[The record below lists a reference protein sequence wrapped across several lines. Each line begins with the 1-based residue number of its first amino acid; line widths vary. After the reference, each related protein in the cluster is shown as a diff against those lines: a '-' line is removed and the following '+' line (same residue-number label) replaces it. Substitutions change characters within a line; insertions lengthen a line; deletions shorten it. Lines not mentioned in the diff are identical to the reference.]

1 MPKSWRDTIAIHP
14 AAELFP
20 LMPPDELRVL
30 GEDIKKNGLTSPIV
44 LWRSHPQAPVQLL
57 DGRNRLDA
65 IEIATGSP
73 AVVGAPSITAGEDF
87 LACNKVIVLDKS
99 VDPFAHVV
107 SANIHRRHLTI
118 EDKDRLIVQ
127 LLKADPTKSN
137 RQVAKLTDAS
147 HPHVAKVR
155 EHAEKAGDVET
166 VTTSVDTKGRRQPTS
181 KPRKADKLA
190 KAGRKR
196 KSDPPPTQL
205 TVAEQSIDKHLAD
218 RARADIGP
226 DSAAEA
232 DRLRARN
239 EELARENHRL
249 ARENLALRSE
259 VDELKAEL
267 AKRAPIDDGL
277 DIPACLRRAAP

>member
-1 MPKSWRDTIAIHP
+1 MTKSWRDVLPIHP

-20 LMPPDELRVL
+20 LMTPDELHAL

-44 LWRSHPQAPVQLL
+44 LWRSHPQAPAQLL

-73 AVVGAPSITAGEDF
+73 VEVGAPSITAGDF
-87 LACNKVIVLDKS
+87 LACDKVIVLDKS
-99 VDPFAHVV
+99 VDPWAYVV
-107 SANIHRRHLTI
+107 SANVHRRHLTI
-118 EDKDRLIVQ
+118 VDKDRVIVQ
-127 LLKADPTKSN
+127 LLKTDPTKSN
-137 RQVAKLTDAS
+137 RRVAKLTDTS

-155 EHAEKAGDVET
+155 EHAEEAGDVET

-181 KPRKADKLA
+181 KPRKSDKLA
-190 KAGRKR
+190 KAGPKR

-205 TVAEQSIDKHLAD
+205 TVAEQSIDQHLAD

-267 AKRAPIDDGL
+267 AKRAPVDDGL
-277 DIPACLRRAAP
+277 DIPASLRRAAP